1 VGLFPADVMT
11 FDLLPILGTGI
22 YSQIS
27 SGFTSQGAEIL
38 SYALGPGGTGGKI
51 TTAELINMDAINLQA
66 AQNLTNNIA
75 TSLTNT

>member
-11 FDLLPILGTGI
+11 FNLLPILGTGI

-27 SGFTSQGAEIL
+27 SGFTSQGAETL

-51 TTAELINMDAINLQA
+51 TTAELINMDAINFA
-66 AQNLTNNIA
+66 SSSESNK
-75 TSLTNT
+75 